1 MSNALFLH
9 IATIGDYQQIVD
21 EIISY
26 IDFSKFNTITANIAG
41 EGEVKLPEG
50 IKTMPFRSNLLDF
63 EFSTIDI
70 LRDFSKKNPNS
81 NICYIHTK
89 GASTKKNICID
100 DWRQY
105 MLYFNLNDIKVIEGF
120 LNDYDT
126 CGVDLVG
133 TPVLHYSGNFW
144 WATSSHINSLV
155 DPRDLPIILSERHK
169 GEFWI
174 CSSTTGKYKTLHN
187 SNIDVY
193 ARHLHRYTTDNYIK
207 NENVN

>member
-1 MSNALFLH
+1 MNVCFLH
-9 IATIGDYQQIVD
+9 IATIGNYQHIVD
-21 EIISY
+21 EIFRYLKVDEFDNVFI
-26 IDFSKFNTITANIAG
+26 NIAG
-41 EGEVKLPEG
+41 TGEVILPQG
-50 IKTMPFRSNLLDF
+50 VTVIGNSNLEQF
-63 EFSTIDI
+63 ELPTLEHI
-70 LRDFSKKNPNS
+70 KKYSEANIKH

-89 GASTKKNICID
+89 GVSTGTNICID

-105 MLYFNLNDIKVIEGF
+105 MLYFNLNNIKAIEGF

-126 CGVDLVG
+126 CGVDLVD

-155 DPRDLPIILSERHK
+155 NPRDLPIILSERHK

-174 CSSTTGKYKTLHN
+174 CSNTTGKYKTLHN